1 MSVREIDDYLANLE
15 EPKRTTLQ
23 KLRQTILSIIPQAEQ
38 GIAYGCPALLN
49 SLQNWL
55 QKTRPNFVSLARAPL
70 KPPDANPG
78 ENDRVN
84 DARQQ
89 GPPGIRA
96 PCRRLHRTGEQRRHR
111 PT

>member
-96 PCRRLHRTGEQRRHR
+96 PCRRLHGAR
-111 PT
+111 